1 MEFNLQKVG
10 IINNS
15 TIKLDGLTVVCGS
28 NNSGKSTIG
37 KALYSSIES
46 LCQIDAKI
54 KDELHINYRRLLI
67 NIIRWLDL
75 GSISKYVDFDRM
87 QDEITVDITM
97 LLQNVYNPRHRF
109 NNAVDAFNKLKVA
122 VEFLNKDVIMEY
134 TQKSKSDLPK
144 KFFAFIENYDESRKK
159 SIKILKD
166 YDEYFNNLN
175 YESFTEKSISSLF
188 STEFK
193 GQIYPVNLK
202 SKEKKSILKLTQNQ
216 EVGFNFSILNN
227 GEKILLFNSKLFVNN
242 AIYIEDPYIL
252 DRIENYNYNFT
263 FSHYDDNENSDSH
276 ARKLIR
282 MLNRESSQTL
292 IEQFINEE
300 RYNNIVNKISSVI
313 PGSIKIKDTGVYY
326 EEQNKEPLRVQNL
339 ATGSKLFS
347 IIKSLIEKGDINYDT
362 MLILDEPEAHLHPEW
377 QNAFAEIMVLLVKEL
392 NVHILL
398 TTHSPNFLM
407 AVEAYSKKHT
417 ISDKSNYYFAEHHE
431 DAYMVDYICAN
442 DRLSKIYSSF
452 ANPLIAVKRIKENE

>member
-1 MEFNLQKVG
+1 MEFTLQKVG

-46 LCQIDAKI
+46 LCQIDNKI
-54 KDELHINYRRLLI
+54 KDELQIIYRRALRS
-67 NIIRWLDL
+67 IIRWLDL

-87 QDEITVDITM
+87 QEENPFNITI
-97 LLQNVYNPRHRF
+97 LLQNAYILGRRVNV
-109 NNAVDAFNKLKVA
+109 VDAFNQLKEA
-122 VEFLNKDVIMEY
+122 VIFLNKDVIMEY

-159 SIKILKD
+159 SIKYLND
-166 YDEYFNNLN
+166 YDEYFNNLS
-175 YESFTEKSISSLF
+175 YDFFAKRSISSLF
-188 STEFK
+188 SAEFK
-193 GQIYPVNLK
+193 SQIFPVNLK
-202 SKEKKSILKLTQNQ
+202 SKEKKSNLKLTQNQ
-216 EVGFNFSILNN
+216 EIGLNFSILNN
-227 GEKILLFNSKLFVNN
+227 GEKIVLNNSKLFVNN
-242 AIYIEDPYIL
+242 AIYVEDPYIL
-252 DRIENYNYNFT
+252 DRIEDYNYA
-263 FSHYDDNENSDSH
+263 FSHYDDSDNSDSH

-292 IEQFINEE
+292 IEKVINEE
-300 RYNNIVNKISSVI
+300 RYNNIVNKISDVI
-313 PGSIKIKDTGVYY
+313 PGSITIKDTGVYY
-326 EEQNKEPLRVQNL
+326 EEPDKEPLRVQNL

-407 AVEAYSKKHT
+407 AVEAFSKKHI
-417 ISDKSNYYFAEHHE
+417 ISDKSNYYFAKHKE
-431 DAYMVDYICAN
+431 DAYMVDYICVN
-442 DRLSKIYSSF
+442 DNLSRIYASF
-452 ANPLIAVKRIKENE
+452 ANPLIEVKRIKENE